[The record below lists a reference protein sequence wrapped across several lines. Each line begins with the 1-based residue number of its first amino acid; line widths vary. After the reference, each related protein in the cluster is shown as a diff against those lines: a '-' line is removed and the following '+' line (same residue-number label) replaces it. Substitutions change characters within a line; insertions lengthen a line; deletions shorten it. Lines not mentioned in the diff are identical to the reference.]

1 MRFGIA
7 HRRVGRS
14 RCSAK
19 CTAPYGM
26 AATFIEGSAARPV
39 MNFLKKEAKKVC
51 PFGFGVSKEDR
62 QELLS

>member
-1 MRFGIA
+1 
-7 HRRVGRS
+7 
-14 RCSAK
+14 
-19 CTAPYGM
+19 M